1 MFLTTQACSAT
12 QWGVL
17 GRQACSGHEAT
28 AQLPG
33 HRVQNGAMGSM
44 ALLSGVQA
52 VVGTPPAIHARPAI
66 RAVSTC
72 GAAWEEGCGL
82 RGRRAPQYRAGGA
95 PERAP
100 SCVQEDR
107 RGQGWTEVT
116 APMDLTGARP
126 CLVRHEGGCPAEAP
140 SGQPDSRVSPHFP
153 THTPLCEPPLSSPRG
168 PPSSPVPVSSALIF
182 TPHPCLTAVLF
193 PPQGSWPPPDAEEPW
208 GPMPPRLPQR
218 ASSCCCPWGPL
229 CLPPSWAVLSHGPG
243 VWPAQMPPSER
254 SSQPEAGGPSSSL

>member
-1 MFLTTQACSAT
+1 MQARGRERAPLPEAKGTAGWRSPVLPHLDFGLAFSELWQKGLVLFLITQACSAT

-33 HRVQNGAMGSM
+33 HRVQNGA
-44 ALLSGVQA
+44 V

-153 THTPLCEPPLSSPRG
+153 THTPLCEPPSAPHVAPPARPCQSP
-168 PPSSPVPVSSALIF
+168 L
-182 TPHPCLTAVLF
+182 L
-193 PPQGSWPPPDAEEPW
+193 
-208 GPMPPRLPQR
+208 
-218 ASSCCCPWGPL
+218 
-229 CLPPSWAVLSHGPG
+229 
-243 VWPAQMPPSER
+243 
-254 SSQPEAGGPSSSL
+254 